1 MLTVR
6 VRMKGCAV
14 HTRHTRNAKRI
25 WHADE
30 DILLDELL
38 KKGYPW
44 AKIAVEICNTF
55 PMRLPCSGVQSRQR
69 RQTHQHKE
77 RTNPNAVTSLHRHN
91 RALLAQYHRH
101 ELALRQPPLPCSVP
115 ETTWMPWLTANSKK
129 PFIRNNPAIS
139 NRLEKIGDIDMPS
152 IYTMCVLKDV
162 T

>member
-6 VRMKGCAV
+6 VKMKGCAV
-14 HTRHTRNAKRI
+14 HTRHTQNAKRI

-55 PMRLPCSGVQSRQR
+55 PMRLPCSGLQSRQR

-77 RTNPNAVTSLHRHN
+77 RTNPNAVTSAPPIDRSDVKRLT
-91 RALLAQYHRH
+91 
-101 ELALRQPPLPCSVP
+101 LRQPPLPRSVP

>member
-55 PMRLPCSGVQSRQR
+55 PMRLPCTGSQSRQR

-77 RTNPNAVTSLHRHN
+77 RTNPNAVTSAPPIDRSDVKRLT
-91 RALLAQYHRH
+91 
-101 ELALRQPPLPCSVP
+101 LRQPPLPCSVP
-115 ETTWMPWLTANSKK
+115 ETTWMPWLTTIRKK
-129 PFIRNNPAIS
+129 TD
-139 NRLEKIGDIDMPS
+139 KIGNVDMPS
-152 IYTMCVLKDV
+152 IYTMCTLKYV